1 MIITLPKLK
10 FIIEYYSKF
19 LCVMLFDDNG
29 DNIPRQSMPLP
40 RLGFSTER
48 GRGILISRWSN
59 DRFAYVNIVVIARL

>member
-1 MIITLPKLK
+1 
-10 FIIEYYSKF
+10 
-19 LCVMLFDDNG
+19 MLFDDNG